1 MLLLLALRETRLSI
15 ASHVVYGNCPV
26 NKLLEMFSTCI
37 GTSETDE
44 LSSCRFPVR
53 QLKLTSSTTRLLE
66 AGEDLGPGLPGLQTG
81 ARPKSS
87 GKFLH
92 KNGIK
97 RLPGPVAHPEEKAPF
112 ACP

>member
-1 MLLLLALRETRLSI
+1 LLLALRETRLSI

-66 AGEDLGPGLPGLQTG
+66 AGEDLGPWLQTG

-97 RLPGPVAHPEEKAPF
+97 RLPGPLAHPEEKSA
-112 ACP
+112 